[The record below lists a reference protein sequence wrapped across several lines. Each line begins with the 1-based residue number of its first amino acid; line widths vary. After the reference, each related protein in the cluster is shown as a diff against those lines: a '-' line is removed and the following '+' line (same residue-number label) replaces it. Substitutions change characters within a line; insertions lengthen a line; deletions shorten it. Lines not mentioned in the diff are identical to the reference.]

1 MRSLRS
7 GWCSGR
13 PLMMGHFCYLS
24 HGAVTLQDLRVNG
37 MEDECVSVSVRLK
50 VRDSLIMFPSDCN
63 SRSTNEIYGDAPAA
77 IKVRQPRCKKRIDDA
92 QCQLR
97 A

>member
-1 MRSLRS
+1 
-7 GWCSGR
+7 
-13 PLMMGHFCYLS
+13 MMGHFCYLS

-50 VRDSLIMFPSDCN
+50 VRDSLIMFPLDCN

-77 IKVRQPRCKKRIDDA
+77 IKVRQPRCIA
-92 QCQLR
+92 LCFWW
-97 A
+97 

>member
-1 MRSLRS
+1 
-7 GWCSGR
+7 
-13 PLMMGHFCYLS
+13 MMGHFCYLS

-50 VRDSLIMFPSDCN
+50 VRDSLIMFPLDCN

-77 IKVRQPRCKKRIDDA
+77 IKVRQPRCIVFRGGRVKRIDDA